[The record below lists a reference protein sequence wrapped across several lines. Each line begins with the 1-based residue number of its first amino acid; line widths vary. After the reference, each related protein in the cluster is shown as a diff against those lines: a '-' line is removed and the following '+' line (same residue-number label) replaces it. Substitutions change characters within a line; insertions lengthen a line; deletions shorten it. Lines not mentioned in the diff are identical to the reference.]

1 VRRHA
6 ARFCTHGGKQRLPRY
21 ARVLLL
27 RRALRRG
34 FRLHAEQGAL
44 ALLPLVLRPRAAAAA
59 AAAAAARAVPQE
71 RGAQLALLLIVQ
83 PRVGGAVAVVNAP
96 HAARAVERVVVFKGV
111 LAPRRRRLQ

>member
-6 ARFCTHGGKQRLPRY
+6 ARFCTHGGKQHLPRY

-44 ALLPLVLRPRAAAAA
+44 ALLPHVLRPRAAA

-71 RGAQLALLLIVQ
+71 RSAQLALLLIVQ